1 MNVPFLDVRA
11 GQLELRDELQAAYE
25 RVLASG
31 QYILGEEL
39 ERFERE
45 FAAFCGTRHAIGVG
59 NGLDALTIALRAR
72 GIGPG
77 DEVIVPAHTFVA
89 TWLAVVQCGARVV
102 PVDVDRVSMLI
113 DPAAVAAALTPCTAA
128 VLPVHLYGCPVDP
141 GPLDALARARA
152 FVVVGDAAQAHG
164 ASVDGRPVG
173 ALGEAATFSFY
184 PAKNL
189 GALGDGGAI
198 TTGDDALAERAR
210 RLRNYGA
217 RAQYD
222 FAEPGFNSRLDPLQA
237 AFLRAKLAV
246 LPAWNARRAHVAG
259 RYLAELAD
267 VPELVLPAPPP
278 AGSAHAWHLFCVRH
292 PRRDA
297 LRAALEQRGIQ
308 TQVHYPVPPHR
319 SDVFAPLGYA
329 VGSFPVTE
337 AIAASALSLPLG
349 PHLGD
354 DAVSLVVDAVR
365 AFSAADGSRSPR
377 S

>member
-1 MNVPFLDVRA
+1 VNVPFLDVRA
-11 GQLELRDELQAAYE
+11 GHVELRDELQAAYE

-31 QYILGEEL
+31 RYILGDEL
-39 ERFERE
+39 ERFEHE

-72 GIGPG
+72 QIGPG
-77 DEVIVPAHTFVA
+77 DEVIVPAHTFIA
-89 TWLAVVQCGARVV
+89 TWLAVVACGARLV
-102 PVDVDRVSMLI
+102 PVDVDPVSMLI
-113 DPAAVAAALTPCTAA
+113 DPAAVAAASTPRTAA

-141 GPLDALARARA
+141 SPLARAGG
-152 FVVVGDAAQAHG
+152 VMILGDAAQAHG
-164 ASVDGRPVG
+164 ATVDGRPVG
-173 ALGEAATFSFY
+173 ALGDAATFSFY

-217 RAQYD
+217 RARYD
-222 FAEPGFNSRLDPLQA
+222 FAEPGLNSRLDPLQA

-246 LPAWNARRAHVAG
+246 LPAWNARRAHIAG

-267 VPELVLPAPPP
+267 VPELVLPAPPSP
-278 AGSAHAWHLFCVRH
+278 GSEHAWHLFCVRH

-319 SDVFAPLGYA
+319 SEVFTPLGYA
-329 VGSFPVTE
+329 PGSFPVTE

-365 AFSAADGSRSPR
+365 AFSAGDGSRSPR